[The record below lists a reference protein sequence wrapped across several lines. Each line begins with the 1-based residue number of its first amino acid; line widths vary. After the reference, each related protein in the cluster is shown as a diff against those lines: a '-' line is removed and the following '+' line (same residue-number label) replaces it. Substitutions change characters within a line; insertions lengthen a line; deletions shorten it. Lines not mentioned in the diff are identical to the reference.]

1 MRARVLV
8 PTCVREPLSARAL
21 SPCLCIFARVSV
33 HAREY
38 FVCASAGEAKRER
51 GEAGK
56 RAFSWWEVG
65 ALVSTGTCGRQFR
78 VNFLIQLPFERASLD
93 SFSGMEVGHWS
104 LMHWGRS
111 PDFFQM
117 ERAPAL

>member
-1 MRARVLV
+1 M
-8 PTCVREPLSARAL
+8 
-21 SPCLCIFARVSV
+21 

-38 FVCASAGEAKRER
+38 FVCASAGEAERER

-56 RAFSWWEVG
+56 RAFAWWEVD
-65 ALVSTGTCGRQFR
+65 ALMSTGTCGRQFR

-104 LMHWGRS
+104 LMHWGCS
-111 PDFFQM
+111 PDFFQT
-117 ERAPAL
+117 ERAPSFVMLGLGHVAVVQVHQATLQSGVHATVLHRV